1 MQFLVPYWKLIIFA
15 ILLLII
21 GFIIWL
27 ICSYYVLKWL
37 KKNIDMDIYY
47 LNEYNADSRK
57 ILEKYGDY
65 PIKRIYLVRQPITR
79 FTKTLLNIIT
89 LYKFEREMKK
99 YIENNASFFPFH
111 TSIIIEVA
119 LPNNM
124 RKRILIEKNNCIK
137 LSLDFRI
144 ANNQDMRNI
153 SIRKKKYS
161 LNTLLGQTQE
171 RIGSNVFFNWHISR
185 NNCQNLVKEVLV
197 TLNKFEKNKKFILQS
212 EIFNHLK
219 FSSFSL
225 HFINTIINLAN
236 VIESIIGRS
245 IHFG

>member
-137 LSLDFRI
+137 LSAMFFSIGISVETTVRI
-144 ANNQDMRNI
+144 
-153 SIRKKKYS
+153 
-161 LNTLLGQTQE
+161 
-171 RIGSNVFFNWHISR
+171 
-185 NNCQNLVKEVLV
+185 
-197 TLNKFEKNKKFILQS
+197 
-212 EIFNHLK
+212 
-219 FSSFSL
+219 
-225 HFINTIINLAN
+225 
-236 VIESIIGRS
+236 
-245 IHFG
+245 